1 MSSKLTRSFHVVA
14 LSFGILIV
22 LLALAALAQ
31 ISGGQGF
38 QKSPLVLTRPTAGEH
53 SQPEGTL
60 LSASGTPGRAPV
72 SRARGIGLGPM
83 APDNPLFL
91 PAQPYYWDGGGI
103 GGLTVTDMN
112 GDGKLDLLV
121 SATDESNDG
130 SVGVLLGNGDGTLQG
145 PVGYYNTGGQAA
157 APPVVADLNGDGKP
171 DLVVAES
178 CGSYNCTSGD
188 ALAGVLLN
196 NGDGTFQPAV
206 VYRTGGYTFALSAAV
221 GDVNGDGK
229 PDLVVADWT
238 CTNGGGEGCV
248 SVLLGNGNGTFQT
261 ARTYDSGGSHTE
273 SIVATDVNGD
283 GKLDLLVTNGFGSDS
298 VGVLLGNG
306 DGTFQSSVA
315 YLSGGDFAK
324 DLLVVDVNH
333 DGKPDLIVTNIDSD
347 TIGVLLGKGDGTFR
361 AAKVYSSGG
370 QGITSIVAADVNGD
384 GTPDLLATNCGAK
397 YGFCG
402 GNGGGVGV
410 LLANG
415 DGTFRPAVTYDFG
428 GPARS
433 DRGRRCQCGR
443 QAGPG
448 GDRCLLWHNRRAA
461 GRWRWNLPAD
471 REL

>member
-1 MSSKLTRSFHVVA
+1 
-14 LSFGILIV
+14 
-22 LLALAALAQ
+22 
-31 ISGGQGF
+31 
-38 QKSPLVLTRPTAGEH
+38 
-53 SQPEGTL
+53 
-60 LSASGTPGRAPV
+60 
-72 SRARGIGLGPM
+72 
-83 APDNPLFL
+83 
-91 PAQPYYWDGGGI
+91 
-103 GGLTVTDMN
+103 
-112 GDGKLDLLV
+112 
-121 SATDESNDG
+121 
-130 SVGVLLGNGDGTLQG
+130 
-145 PVGYYNTGGQAA
+145 
-157 APPVVADLNGDGKP
+157 
-171 DLVVAES
+171 
-178 CGSYNCTSGD
+178 
-188 ALAGVLLN
+188 
-196 NGDGTFQPAV
+196 
-206 VYRTGGYTFALSAAV
+206 
-221 GDVNGDGK
+221 
-229 PDLVVADWT
+229 T